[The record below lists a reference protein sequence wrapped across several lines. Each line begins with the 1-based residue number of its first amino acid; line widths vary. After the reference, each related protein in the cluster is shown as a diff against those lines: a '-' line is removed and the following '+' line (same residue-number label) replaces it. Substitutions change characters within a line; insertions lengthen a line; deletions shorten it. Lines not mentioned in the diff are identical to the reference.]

1 MIAGS
6 VFGIAGRGRG
16 CARLPATG
24 RVLGKVKVT
33 LQNYRESK
41 DYGKIVAAV
50 GRILARQRFVSPV
63 EVFVE
68 LQLLMPDDLQKWKRG
83 QVPYLER
90 VIHCNLSRAGR
101 ILRVLRFHAHDLNLK
116 PSHTCYHHRKHPLR
130 FSKSGE
136 PLIEEAYARHFVVV
150 GKRNPFAKEEVPCPD
165 SSDSESQQ
173 ADLPLELGHA
183 LLPDG
188 EGRLPGTE
196 ADLG

>member
-24 RVLGKVKVT
+24 RVPGMVKVT

-63 EVFVE
+63 DLFVE
-68 LQLLMPDDLQKWKRG
+68 LKLLMPDDLQRWKRG
-83 QVPYLER
+83 QVPCLER
-90 VIHCNLSRAGR
+90 VIRCNLSRAGR
-101 ILRVLRFHAHDLNLK
+101 ILRVLRFYAHDLNLK

-136 PLIEEAYARHFVVV
+136 PLIEEAYSRHFVVI
-150 GKRNPFAKEEVPCPD
+150 GKRNPFAEGNAGSPIG
-165 SSDSESQQ
+165 SADSESK
-173 ADLPLELGHA
+173 
-183 LLPDG
+183 
-188 EGRLPGTE
+188 E
-196 ADLG
+196 A